1 MAVTSM
7 PCLHLIGYSGGLEA
21 GGQGSADSMHEVG
34 IASEILRASHA
45 EAARRPGARLV
56 AVTVRIGVLAGVDAD
71 ALRFAWDVMSEQAEY
86 ESVTLEIQMMPR
98 RNRCQECG
106 CEFVTEMYSE
116 PCPECS
122 SDNNT
127 LLSGD
132 EMQLASVEVEE

>member
-1 MAVTSM
+1 
-7 PCLHLIGYSGGLEA
+7 
-21 GGQGSADSMHEVG
+21 MHEVG

-71 ALRFAWDVMSEQAEY
+71 ALRFAWDVISEQAEY
-86 ESVTLEIQMMPR
+86 EPVTLEIQMVPR

-116 PCPECS
+116 PCPQCS
-122 SDNNT
+122 SDNSM

>member
-1 MAVTSM
+1 
-7 PCLHLIGYSGGLEA
+7 
-21 GGQGSADSMHEVG
+21 MHEVG

-56 AVTVRIGVLAGVDAD
+56 AVTVRIGVLAGVDAE
-71 ALRFAWDVMSEQAEY
+71 ALRFAWDVMSQQAEHDP
-86 ESVTLEIQMMPR
+86 VTLQIEMMPR
-98 RNRCQECG
+98 RNRCQPCG

-122 SDNNT
+122 SENST

>member
-1 MAVTSM
+1 
-7 PCLHLIGYSGGLEA
+7 
-21 GGQGSADSMHEVG
+21 MHEVG
-34 IASEILRASHA
+34 IASEILRASYA

-71 ALRFAWDVMSEQAEY
+71 ALRFAWDVMSEQAEDGP
-86 ESVTLEIQMMPR
+86 VTLEIQMMPR
-98 RNRCQECG
+98 RNCCQVCG

-122 SDNNT
+122 SDDST
-127 LLSGD
+127 LLGGD

>member
-1 MAVTSM
+1 
-7 PCLHLIGYSGGLEA
+7 
-21 GGQGSADSMHEVG
+21 MHEVG
-34 IASEILRASHA
+34 IAREILRASHA

-86 ESVTLEIQMMPR
+86 EPVTLAIQMMPR
-98 RNRCQECG
+98 RNRCHACG

-122 SDNNT
+122 IDNST